1 MRNARNSSDATVSW
15 MTNDVAQRCAEA
27 LEVLSA
33 SNISAVQLGNAAMLL
48 RGAADDL
55 VSLVEL
61 VEGPGVVSLATE
73 TPAFGLSFGMNPDQ
87 DPLSAVEPA
96 G

>member
-1 MRNARNSSDATVSW
+1 MRNARNGSDATVSW
-15 MTNDVAQRCAEA
+15 MTSDVAQRCTEV
-27 LEVLSA
+27 LGVLSA

-48 RGAADDL
+48 RSAADDL

-61 VEGPGVVSLATE
+61 VEGPGVVAAATE
-73 TPAFGLSFGMNPDQ
+73 TPAFGLSFGMHPDQ
-87 DPLSAVEPA
+87 DPASA

>member
-1 MRNARNSSDATVSW
+1 MGDRRRGAEPTTDW
-15 MTNDVAQRCAEA
+15 MIRDIAQRCREVLDA
-27 LEVLSA
+27 LEQQDASA
-33 SNISAVQLGNAAMLL
+33 AHLGNAAMSL

-61 VEGPGVVSLATE
+61 VEGGAAVDDEVAPR
-73 TPAFGLSFGMNPDQ
+73 AFGLSFGMDQ
-87 DPLSAVEPA
+87 SD

>member
-1 MRNARNSSDATVSW
+1 MGDRWRRAEPTTDW
-15 MTNDVAQRCAEA
+15 MIQDVAQRCRDVLA
-27 LEVLSA
+27 LLDQQDA
-33 SNISAVQLGNAAMLL
+33 SPAQLGNAAVLL

-61 VEGPGVVSLATE
+61 VEGGDTVDFEVS
-73 TPAFGLSFGMNPDQ
+73 PQAFGLSFGMDQPAPDGS
-87 DPLSAVEPA
+87 PE

>member
-1 MRNARNSSDATVSW
+1 MRNARNGSDTTVSW
-15 MTNDVAQRCAEA
+15 MTSDVAQRCSEA

-33 SNISAVQLGNAAMLL
+33 SNISALQLGNAAMLL
-48 RGAADDL
+48 RSAADDL

-61 VEGPGVVSLATE
+61 VEGPGVDAFVTE
-73 TPAFGLSFGMNPDQ
+73 SPAFGLSFGMNPDQ
-87 DPLSAVEPA
+87 DSASA